1 MREHL
6 SRGGM
11 EPGVARQVHEAG
23 VWGRWG
29 GDKACLAMGTAVE
42 VSRSWGGL
50 RACREQE
57 VWLEPHGEGQGGPVR
72 AGGCRPAQDPMEWSR
87 GVSWVQISQLIH
99 STACVQSNMGLGAP
113 EAPSWHR
120 QTLS

>member
-1 MREHL
+1 MWEHL

-11 EPGVARQVHEAG
+11 EPGVAGQVHEAG

-87 GVSWVQISQLIH
+87 GVSWGNDLLHGGVHLAAVQREMVD
-99 STACVQSNMGLGAP
+99 AEAGA
-113 EAPSWHR
+113 
-120 QTLS
+120 